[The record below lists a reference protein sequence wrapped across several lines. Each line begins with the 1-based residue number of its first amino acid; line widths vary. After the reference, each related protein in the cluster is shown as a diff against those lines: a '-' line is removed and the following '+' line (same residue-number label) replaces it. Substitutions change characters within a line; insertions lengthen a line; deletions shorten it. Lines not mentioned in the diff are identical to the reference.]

1 MVTSVDKY
9 EFKLKVDEM
18 KALVSAR
25 NYNAAAE
32 IAETI
37 NWRKIRNLNAL
48 VLAGEVFEQV
58 GRYEDSKEILLLAYD
73 KSPIGR
79 NIIYRLAEIAIK
91 TGRFDEA
98 QEYYDEFVDIAP
110 HDNLK
115 YVLKYKMT
123 AAQGFPYKE
132 QIKILEELKEQE
144 YSEEWAYELAYL
156 YHKDMQPEK
165 CVEACDELIL
175 WFGDGKKKEK

>member
-1 MVTSVDKY
+1 MVTGVDKY

-58 GRYEDSKEILLLAYD
+58 GRYEDSKEILLMAYD

-91 TGRFDEA
+91 TDRFDDA

-115 YVLKYKMT
+115 YVLKYKTVSYTHLTLPTMIAT
-123 AAQGFPYKE
+123 FSSRWYP
-132 QIKILEELKEQE
+132 
-144 YSEEWAYELAYL
+144 
-156 YHKDMQPEK
+156 
-165 CVEACDELIL
+165 
-175 WFGDGKKKEK
+175 

>member
-58 GRYEDSKEILLLAYD
+58 VVMRIVK
-73 KSPIGR
+73 KSFFWHMINR
-79 NIIYRLAEIAIK
+79 QLAEISYIVW
-91 TGRFDEA
+91 RRSRLR
-98 QEYYDEFVDIAP
+98 QEDLTRRRNIMM
-110 HDNLK
+110 NL
-115 YVLKYKMT
+115 
-123 AAQGFPYKE
+123 
-132 QIKILEELKEQE
+132 
-144 YSEEWAYELAYL
+144 
-156 YHKDMQPEK
+156 
-165 CVEACDELIL
+165 
-175 WFGDGKKKEK
+175 